1 MRGEVG
7 RRRPR
12 GHRRLYSRVAGA
24 GGQVVALAAGGRGE
38 VLRVGEGGKP
48 GSVGHFGTS
57 LALLKI
63 LDIDLESPLNLLG
76 ASLARRPALVVVHK
90 REPREVGAVIATH
103 LEEKHLGLGDNP
115 DSLAT
120 LVVHN
125 REDPGAHLAVDT
137 ANVAALVPDDVT
149 AEDRLHAEVVLREAL
164 LVLAL
169 NGARVQL
176 RSESRGVVES
186 IPGGVHRVL
195 REGSDVEARLH
206 PRIRRDLDQLDR
218 GATLALDRLNLVA
231 LGANHETDV
240 AVREVVSSIKHELL
254 SSHNVLKV
262 RKKVCLR
269 S

>member
-1 MRGEVG
+1 M
-7 RRRPR
+7 
-12 GHRRLYSRVAGA
+12 
-24 GGQVVALAAGGRGE
+24 
-38 VLRVGEGGKP
+38 P
-48 GSVGHFGTS
+48 GSVGHCGTS

-63 LDIDLESPLNLLG
+63 LDIELESPLNLLG
-76 ASLARRPALVVVHK
+76 ARLARRPALVVVHK
-90 REPREVGAVIATH
+90 REPREVGTVIATH

-115 DSLAT
+115 DSLTT
-120 LVVHN
+120 LVVYN
-125 REDPGAHLAVDT
+125 REDPGAHLAVDA

-169 NGARVQL
+169 NGARVKL

-186 IPGGVHRVL
+186 TPGGIHRVL
-195 REGSDVEARLH
+195 REGSDVEIRLH

-240 AVREVVSSIKHELL
+240 AVREVVSSVKHKLL

-262 RKKVCLR
+262 RKRVCLEVDLLYCLYVPNQ
-269 S
+269 